1 MNRGVLAIALSL
13 VCAAA
18 GSSSKAAPSR
28 TALPPEVTV
37 LRSDDDGIRLL
48 LRTPAPD
55 IFEAEPGGDADIS
68 IDGWSAS
75 GAPGEPELP
84 RCSFLVGLPDG
95 ARAEIKV
102 LRVVT
107 YPLAGVNPRPIA
119 RTEIHDPA
127 RSASGG
133 LDPRPGQ
140 DDRPPEQTL
149 VRIRDASAYA
159 RLSPGS
165 WADLREIGRLRHL
178 SIVPVDLS
186 PVRWDPSIRGLLVA
200 RELEVEV
207 RFVRN
212 QSLRRE
218 ETIPPTDGAY
228 RWDEVYRR
236 AVVNPDEAARYLTS
250 PVATQR
256 RLSGG
261 RAPEFRILVDRTAI
275 HRIRFEDLA
284 TAGWSTQ
291 PLPAER
297 VALSERFYDDT
308 ADDPFIERAVPI
320 FLRDLDRDGAFGA
333 GDDILFFGQTTWDR
347 LHPPPH
353 QKKYGRQNAYF
364 LSARPEGGARMAEA
378 GSFLGRNDLTP
389 TATTQ
394 WTERFEGD
402 GAYMSSVAA
411 GDQASQQELG
421 VEALRHDPFLWVGG
435 TQALSGIPMIH
446 TRSFELPGFDE
457 IVGARFAMQE
467 IFGQFNAAPTI
478 SIGPEFDALVP
489 LPTDFRVSAKA
500 RKIVTA
506 PVEHFAGIPLA
517 ETPNQFRIQAA
528 EGAHGA
534 AIDWIEWTYRR
545 SFAAFRDVTAW
556 RTANDGDV
564 AGPREY
570 RPSGFTQS
578 DSEGS
583 DQLVVFDLS
592 DSLAP
597 RRLTYSE
604 QQLGDEGRSLRLQF
618 DLASPEA
625 PAVLTVLR
633 PSAAAAPTS
642 IAREAEIDLTAGGA
656 DDLIV
661 VTADEF
667 STEVERLAAR
677 RREQGLAV
685 SVAPIRAIYDQFAG
699 GRAWPTG
706 IRGYLRHLF
715 RTRDVDPSFLLLFG
729 DGSNDF
735 AGVLRGQNDPNHV
748 SGPNL
753 VPTQTLFSFA
763 YSSSQHE
770 LVASDEWFVDDL
782 SGTGERL
789 DFYPDMHVGRLS
801 PGTAAEAAVI
811 VQKVL
816 DYDEVLPGEAWR
828 NRALLISDDEY
839 STRIANTESYVW
851 HGDPNRADPK
861 GDESVFVY
869 AARQTRR
876 IIHEEAGFSD
886 FGVDTFFVADYM
898 DTVACLGRCIPIDAS
913 SPDCGDWRCPF
924 VGGDLPNEA
933 RVRSATCYGFSG
945 CPAACERTCD
955 NLTYGETVVSG
966 DLLPVM
972 SRGHVFVSYQ
982 GHAHNQLLSHEFIYK
997 DSNFSGLDSQRLQN
1011 VGKPFIFMGFGCH
1024 LAEFSIY
1031 FESRRGESSAERM
1044 MFLPDGRGA
1053 IAAIG
1058 STGYEWLPNN
1068 ADFNLALMRAWWL
1081 DPPTAPDGG
1090 TRWLLGEMFT
1100 AGKYELMARHNANAT
1115 AKGMIGTYALLGDPT
1130 MGVDLGPP
1138 RMDAI
1143 LVNGEEWVN
1152 GQALVAAGESDSVT
1166 IEVRLRDEVQ
1176 ISTAT
1181 VFDRDGQVPAERV
1194 RFLPDPEYPGDDRRR
1209 ILRYTARLIP
1219 TSVDYEI
1226 ELRATDRSGRTS
1238 SARFP
1243 VRVETSLAVKLENAY
1258 RPVSP
1263 NDFLQGGDSLRVV
1276 LQLPTRLPAEAFSV
1290 VVDGVLLSGVQSVPT
1305 DLHPDGSTGWT
1316 LQTRIPGVLEAG
1328 EHTLSVSIETAEEPV
1343 VRSFTFQGAA
1353 TDVELLEL
1361 YNFPNPCSGPTRF
1374 YYTLNGS
1381 AERAELSVF
1390 TLRGRK
1396 ILETNG
1402 PALRGENMIEWDG
1415 RDRDGDELAN
1425 GVYFYELRVRT
1436 VDGRELK
1443 KLERLARAR

>member
-13 VCAAA
+13 MCAAV
-18 GSSSKAAPSR
+18 GPSSMAAPSG
-28 TALPPEVTV
+28 TALPSEVTV

-48 LRTPAPD
+48 LRTPAPK
-55 IFEAEPGGDADIS
+55 IFEAEPGDDADVS

-84 RCSFLVGLPDG
+84 SCSFLVGLPDG
-95 ARAEIKV
+95 ARAEIEV
-102 LRVVT
+102 RRVVT
-107 YPLAGVNPRPIA
+107 YPLPGVNPRPVA
-119 RTEIHDPA
+119 RAEIHDPS
-127 RSASGG
+127 RSAARL

-140 DDRPPEQTL
+140 DEQPPQQTL

-159 RLSPGS
+159 SLSPES

-178 SIVPVDLS
+178 SVVPVDLR
-186 PVRWDPSIRGLLVA
+186 PVRWDPSVRGLLVA
-200 RELEVEV
+200 RELEVEI
-207 RFVRN
+207 RFVRDR
-212 QSLRRE
+212 SLRRE
-218 ETIPPTDGAY
+218 DTAPPSEGAY

-236 AVVNPDEAARYLTS
+236 AVVNPDEAARYLAS

-256 RLSGG
+256 RPIGG
-261 RAPEFRILVDRTAI
+261 RAPEFRVLVEQTAV
-275 HRIRFEDLA
+275 HRIRFEDLEA
-284 TAGWSTQ
+284 AGWSTE
-291 PLPAER
+291 PLPVDR
-297 VALSERFYDDT
+297 VALSERFYDET
-308 ADDPFIERAVPI
+308 AEDPFIERAVPI
-320 FLRDLDRDGAFGA
+320 VVRDLDRDGVFGS
-333 GDDILFFGQTTWDR
+333 GDDILFFGLTAWDR
-347 LHPPPH
+347 LDPPPH
-353 QKKYGRQNAYF
+353 EKKYGRQNAYF
-364 LSARPEGGARMAEA
+364 LSARPEGGARMAER

-389 TATTQ
+389 VATTQ

-402 GAYMSSVAA
+402 GAYMAAVAV
-411 GDQASQQELG
+411 GDQAGQQELG

-435 TQALSGIPMIH
+435 TQAPGGFPTIH
-446 TRSFELPGFDE
+446 TRSFVLPGFVE
-457 IVGARFAMQE
+457 IVGARFALQE
-467 IFGQFNAAPTI
+467 IFGRFNAAPTI
-478 SIGPEFDALVP
+478 SIGPDFGRLVP
-489 LPTDFRVSAKA
+489 LPTDFRVNAKSRRIVSA
-500 RKIVTA
+500 
-506 PVEHFAGIPLA
+506 PLEHFVGIPLA
-517 ETPNQFRIQAA
+517 ETPNQFRILAA
-528 EGAHGA
+528 EDAHGA
-534 AIDWIEWTYRR
+534 AVDWMDWTYRR
-545 SFAAFRDVTAW
+545 SFVAFRDATAW

-570 RPSGFTQS
+570 RTSGFTQT

-583 DQLVVFDLS
+583 DELVVFDLS

-597 RRLTYSE
+597 RRLTYSA
-604 QQLGDEGRSLRLQF
+604 QQLGDGGRSLRLQF
-618 DLASPEA
+618 DLASPDS
-625 PAVLTVLR
+625 PSVLTVLR
-633 PSAAAAPTS
+633 PSAAARPIS
-642 IAREAEIDLTAGGA
+642 IGREGEIDLTSGGA

-661 VTADEF
+661 VAPEEF

-706 IRGYLRHLF
+706 IRDYLRHLF

-748 SGPNL
+748 SAPNL

-763 YSSSQHE
+763 YSSAQHE

-782 SGTGERL
+782 IGTGERL
-789 DFYPDMHVGRLS
+789 DFYPDMHVGRLT
-801 PGTAAEAAVI
+801 PGSTAEAAVI
-811 VQKVL
+811 VQKLL
-816 DYDEVLPGEAWR
+816 DYDQILPGEAWR

-839 STRIANTESYVW
+839 STRIANTESYFW
-851 HGDPNRADPK
+851 HGDPNRAQPR
-861 GDESVFVY
+861 GDESVFIY
-869 AARQTRR
+869 AARQTRE
-876 IIHEEAGFSD
+876 IIQEQAGFTD

-924 VGGDLPNEA
+924 VDGDLPNEA
-933 RVRSATCYGFSG
+933 RVRSPTCYGFSG
-945 CPAACERTCD
+945 CPATCARTCD

-966 DLLPVM
+966 GLLPVM
-972 SRGHVFVSYQ
+972 SRGFVFVSYQ
-982 GHAHNQLLSHEFIYK
+982 GHAHNQLMSHEFIYK
-997 DSNFSGLDSQRLQN
+997 DSNFSGLDSQRLEN
-1011 VGKPFIFMGFGCH
+1011 VGKPFIFLGFGCH
-1024 LAEFSIY
+1024 LAEFSVY

-1100 AGKYELMARHNANAT
+1100 AGKYELMARHVGNAT
-1115 AKGMIGTYALLGDPT
+1115 ARGMVGTYALLGDPT

-1138 RMDAI
+1138 RLDAI
-1143 LVNGEEWVN
+1143 RVNGEDWVN
-1152 GQALVAAGESDSVT
+1152 GDALVADGESDSVT

-1181 VFDRDGQVPAERV
+1181 VFDRDGQAPAERV
-1194 RFLPDPEYPGDDRRR
+1194 RFLPDPEYPDDDRRR
-1209 ILRYTARLIP
+1209 ILRYTTRLIP
-1219 TSVDYEI
+1219 ASVDYEI

-1243 VRVETSLAVKLENAY
+1243 VRVETSLSVKLENAY
-1258 RPVSP
+1258 RLVAP

-1276 LQLPTRLPAEAFSV
+1276 LQLPARLPAEAFSV
-1290 VVDGVLLSGVQSVPT
+1290 LLDGVLLGGVQAVPT
-1305 DLHPDGSTGWT
+1305 DAHPDGSTGWT
-1316 LQTRIPGVLEAG
+1316 LQTRVPGILDAG
-1328 EHTLSVSIETAEEPV
+1328 AHTLSVSIETAEEPV

-1361 YNFPNPCSGPTRF
+1361 YNFPNPCAGPTRF

-1396 ILETNG
+1396 ILETAG

-1436 VDGRELK
+1436 LDGRELK
-1443 KLERLARAR
+1443 KIERLARAR